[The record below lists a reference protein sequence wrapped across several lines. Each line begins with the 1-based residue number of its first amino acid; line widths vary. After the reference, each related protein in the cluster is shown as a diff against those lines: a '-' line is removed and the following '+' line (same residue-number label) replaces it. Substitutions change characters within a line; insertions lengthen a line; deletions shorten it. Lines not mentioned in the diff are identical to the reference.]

1 MKRLLSLLLV
11 LFIMVPC
18 LATQIDVKVEDRIQ
32 RGGKRAPSAVQ
43 VSAFY
48 ENGVVTVDVSRYYG
62 EAQVFVY
69 DSDGVIV
76 GTAEAMV
83 SGTGSV
89 MCTLD
94 TLLEGE
100 CTLSIVLGSVEYI
113 TWNSYMGYGLVDATA
128 AVKAAQAKLGK

>member
-1 MKRLLSLLLV
+1 MFV
-11 LFIMVPC
+11 VFAMMPC
-18 LATQIDVKVEDRIQ
+18 LAAQIDVKVNRSTQ
-32 RGGKRAPSAVQ
+32 FPGRRAPSAVQ

-48 ENGVVTVDVSRYYG
+48 ENGIVTVDVSRYYG

-69 DSDGVIV
+69 DSDGAIV

-94 TLLEGE
+94 TLPEGE